1 MSAAPPR
8 QLVFGLDAAEWMLVE
23 RWAREGKMPAFAA
36 LMERGAHGVLS
47 TTAGQLPDTVWSC
60 IYGGR
65 NPATFEKHFYV
76 QYDAATR
83 DLRHVKDDAFTK
95 RPFWDILS
103 DAGRTVGVV
112 DAVKFTT
119 SPSLNGFQLTNWGAH
134 ATKAPRSSLPAGLF
148 AEVERKFGLHPVQDC
163 DKVDSDKPAQLRE
176 LRQWCIDGVR
186 LRGEMNRWLMKERAW
201 DDLFLCYSE
210 PHCIGHHYW
219 HWLDDTHPRHGE
231 NDTHGLSDSI
241 EAVYRAM
248 DEEIGKTIELAGDD
262 TRVMI
267 VAGHGMGPLY
277 HASWNLEEILDRLGF
292 GRDGAPAPADAN
304 AGDRDTGNKGKTN
317 FWRMLKMTLPGKLQY
332 AIKSVLPE
340 AVQDELLFR
349 WYAGKRDWKGR
360 RAFPV
365 PNNDAVGAIRVSVK
379 GRDKD
384 GVVPPE
390 QHRAVIEE
398 IKGAI
403 EELEDPKTG
412 RKVADEVVILR
423 DRYDGD
429 HLEGLPDLTIHW
441 DSTFPWDTLRSPRFG
456 TLEIVNQDGRT
467 GSHTS
472 RGFVIAAGPGV
483 PAGTVLEGHS
493 IYDVAPTILATAGLP
508 VPDDMDG
515 APRPILGDRVSV

>member
-1 MSAAPPR
+1 MSSETSKPR
-8 QLVFGLDAAEWMLVE
+8 QLVFGLDAAEWNLVE
-23 RWAREGKMPAFAA
+23 RWANEGKMPTFRS
-36 LMERGAHGVLS
+36 LMERGSHGVLE

-65 NPATFEKHFYV
+65 NPGTFEKHFYV

-83 DLRHVKDDAFTK
+83 NLRHVKDDAFTK
-95 RPFWDILS
+95 RPFWEILS
-103 DAGRTVGVV
+103 DAGRKVGVV

-119 SPSLNGFQLTNWGAH
+119 SAALNGFQITNWGAH
-134 ATKAPRSSLPAGLF
+134 ATKAPRTSIPPELF
-148 AEVERKFGLHPVQDC
+148 ADVERKFGMHPVQDC
-163 DKVDSDKPAQLRE
+163 DKVDADKPTSLLDLRE
-176 LRQWCIDGVR
+176 RCLAGVR
-186 LRGEMNRWLMKERAW
+186 LRGEMNRWMMTEQPW

-219 HWLDDTHPRHGE
+219 HWLDETHPRHGE
-231 NDTHGLSDSI
+231 VDTHGLSDSI

-248 DEEIGKTIELAGDD
+248 DEEIGKTLELVDDD

-292 GRDGAPAPADAN
+292 GREGASAVVDKKDGGGVA
-304 AGDRDTGNKGKTN
+304 KTN
-317 FWRMLKMTLPGKLQY
+317 FWRMLKMTMPGKLQY
-332 AIKSVLPE
+332 AIKGVLPQ
-340 AVQDELLFR
+340 AIQDELLFR

-365 PNNDAVGAIRVSVK
+365 PNNDAVGAIRISVR

-384 GVVPPE
+384 GIVAPE
-390 QHRAVIEE
+390 DYGALCLE
-398 IKGAI
+398 IKAAI
-403 EELEDPKTG
+403 EEFDDPVTG

-423 DRYDGD
+423 DRYSGEFV
-429 HLEGLPDLTIHW
+429 EGLPDLTIHW
-441 DSTFPWDTLRSPRFG
+441 NSDFPWDTVRSPRFG

-472 RGFVIAAGPGV
+472 HGFVIAAGPGV

-493 IYDVAPTILATAGLP
+493 IYDVAPTLLAAVGLP
-508 VPDDMDG
+508 VPEEMDG
-515 APRPILGDRVSV
+515 RPLPILGDRVSV